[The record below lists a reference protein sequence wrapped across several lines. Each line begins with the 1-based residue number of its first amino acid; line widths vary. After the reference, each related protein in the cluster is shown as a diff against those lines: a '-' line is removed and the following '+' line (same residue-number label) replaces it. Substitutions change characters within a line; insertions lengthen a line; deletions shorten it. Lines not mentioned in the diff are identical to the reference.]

1 VNRRAMTAGLT
12 AVLVAGWAAVWTAG
26 PSTALAQTA
35 APAAAD
41 AKTGTA
47 SPAPRVA
54 LDTSAGTIVLELA
67 PQQAPKTVANFL
79 EYVRGGQY
87 DNTIFHRVMSGFMI
101 QGGGYKPD
109 LSEKPTRAP
118 IPLESKSGLT
128 NKRGTVAMARRGDP
142 NSAAA
147 QFFINVVD
155 NASLDYPN
163 PDGHGYAVF
172 GKVIEGMDVVDRI
185 RAVPTSSSGPHAN
198 LPQTPIVIKTARIL
212 K

>member
-1 VNRRAMTAGLT
+1 MIRRAILTGLMVGLT
-12 AVLVAGWAAVWTAG
+12 AAGFTTGLTA
-26 PSTALAQTA
+26 ALAQTPV
-35 APAAAD
+35 PAAAD
-41 AKTGTA
+41 AKAGGA

-54 LDTSAGTIVLELA
+54 LDTTAGTIVIELA
-67 PQQAPKTVANFL
+67 SQQAPKTVANFL

-109 LSEKPTRAP
+109 LGEKPTRAP

-142 NSAAA
+142 NSATS

-172 GKVIEGMDVVDRI
+172 GKVIEGMDVVDKI
-185 RAVPTSSSGPHAN
+185 RAVPTTASGPHAN